1 MSDNP
6 SITLPAVDAMRAY
19 WAVISP
25 LMGGTMAMRA
35 AGKALLPQYPAE
47 DDEAYKE
54 RLRLSTLLPAY
65 SETVGNMT
73 SRVFAEPLQVGDDVP
88 EAIVE
93 MTKDIDHAG
102 NDLNSWAVGFFTEG
116 LSHGLCHAFVDHP
129 QAGELKT
136 QADEQAAGVRPYVV
150 MVRPEQVLGWRSK
163 GGVLTMIRYI
173 EVVEEEDGEF
183 GAKCVEQI
191 RVLEPGAWRTYRRS
205 AKAVRGK
212 QAASGGTWEL
222 YDEGTNSL
230 TAIPWVTFYTGRTGF
245 MTAKPPLI
253 ELAHLNVKHWQSQ
266 SDQDNILHVI
276 RVPILVR
283 IGIQTQYDNQG
294 KVIPPEFKVGT
305 GQLTDLPKD
314 GDLKYVEHT
323 GQAVDAGRT
332 ALQDLINE
340 MRMAGAKLL
349 TPDKTAT
356 KTATQAEEEAAQELS
371 PLARMAH
378 HFADCLAQ
386 LLQFMA
392 DYRGLGDG
400 GTVEMRGNFDVD
412 YMPEVSL
419 PTLVSMANAGM
430 ISKETLFTEMQRRG
444 VISDEY
450 DWEEELAKIEAQ
462 GPALGTL

>member
-6 SITLPAVDAMRAY
+6 SVTLPAVNTMREY

-35 AGKALLPQYPAE
+35 AGKCLLPQYPAE
-47 DDEAYKE
+47 ADESYKE

-73 SRVFAEPLQVGDDVP
+73 SRVFAEPLQIGDDVP
-88 EAIVE
+88 EDIAE
-93 MTKDIDHAG
+93 MTKDIDCAG
-102 NDLNSWAVGFFTEG
+102 NDLNSWAVSFFSEG
-116 LSHGLCHAFVDHP
+116 MSHGLCHAFVDH
-129 QAGELKT
+129 QRADTVKT
-136 QADEQAAGVRPYVV
+136 KAEEKAAGVRPYVV
-150 MVRPEQVLGWRSK
+150 MVKPEQVLGWRSK
-163 GGVLTMIRYI
+163 NGVLTMIRYI

-183 GAKCVEQI
+183 GAICVEQV
-191 RVLEPGAWRTYRRS
+191 RVLEPGAWRIYRR
-205 AKAVRGK
+205 KEK
-212 QAASGGTWEL
+212 GGEFIIH
-222 YDEGTNSL
+222 DEGVNSL
-230 TAIPWVTFYTGRTGF
+230 THIPWVTFYTGRTGF
-245 MTAKPPLI
+245 MTARPPLL

-283 IGIQTQYDNQG
+283 IGVQMSFTDQG
-294 KVIPPEFKVGT
+294 VPVPPEFKVGT
-305 GQLTDLPKD
+305 GSLTDLPKD
-314 GDLKYVEHT
+314 GNLKYVEHT
-323 GQAVDAGRT
+323 GQAVESGRT

-349 TPDKTAT
+349 TPDKSAT

-371 PLARMAH
+371 PLARVAH

-386 LLQFMA
+386 LLQYMA
-392 DYRGLGDG
+392 DYRSLGDG

-412 YMPEVSL
+412 YIPEVSL

-450 DWEEELAKIEAQ
+450 DWAAELAKIESQ
-462 GPALGTL
+462 GPALGAL

>member
-6 SITLPAVDAMRAY
+6 SVTLPAVNAMREY

-35 AGKALLPQYPAE
+35 AGKCLLPQYPAE
-47 DDEAYKE
+47 AEESYKE

-73 SRVFAEPLQVGDDVP
+73 SRVFAEPLQIGDDVP
-88 EAIVE
+88 DEIAE
-93 MTKDIDHAG
+93 MTKDIDCAG
-102 NDLNSWAVGFFTEG
+102 NDLNSWAVGFFSEG
-116 LSHGLCHAFVDHP
+116 MSHGLCHAFVDH
-129 QAGELKT
+129 QRADTVKT
-136 QADEQAAGVRPYVV
+136 KAEEKAAGVRPYVV
-150 MVRPEQVLGWRSK
+150 MVKPEQVLGWRSK
-163 GGVLTMIRYI
+163 SGVLTMIRYI

-183 GAKCVEQI
+183 GAICVEQI
-191 RVLEPGAWRTYRRS
+191 RVLEPGAWRIYRR
-205 AKAVRGK
+205 KEK
-212 QAASGGTWEL
+212 GGEFTIH
-222 YDEGTNSL
+222 DEGVNSL
-230 TAIPWVTFYTGRTGF
+230 THIPWVTFYTGRTGF
-245 MTAKPPLI
+245 MTARPPLL

-283 IGIQTQYDNQG
+283 IGVQMQFTEQG
-294 KVIPPEFKVGT
+294 VPVPPEFKVGT
-305 GQLTDLPKD
+305 GSLTDLPKD
-314 GDLKYVEHT
+314 GNLKYVEHT
-323 GQAVDAGRT
+323 GQAVESGRT

-349 TPDKTAT
+349 TPDKSAT

-371 PLARMAH
+371 PLARVAH
-378 HFADCLAQ
+378 HFADCLAL
-386 LLQFMA
+386 LLQYMA
-392 DYRGLGDG
+392 DYRSLGDG

-412 YMPEVSL
+412 YIPEVSL

-450 DWEEELAKIEAQ
+450 DWEAERAKIEAQ
-462 GPALGTL
+462 GSALGTL

>member
-116 LSHGLCHAFVDHP
+116 LSHGLCHAVVDHP
-129 QAGELKT
+129 STNGIRNRAE
-136 QADEQAAGVRPYVV
+136 EQAAGVRPYVV
-150 MVRPEQVLGWRSK
+150 MVKPEQVLGWRSK
-163 GGVLTMIRYI
+163 NGVLTMVRYL
-173 EVVEEEDGEF
+173 EVFEEADGAF
-183 GAKCVEQI
+183 GTKCIEQI
-191 RVLEPGAWRTYRRS
+191 RVLVPGAWLIYRKS
-205 AKAVRGK
+205 DKTGEWSIHD
-212 QAASGGTWEL
+212 QGET
-222 YDEGTNSL
+222 SL
-230 TAIPWVTFYTGRTGF
+230 SVIPWVTFYTGRTGF

-294 KVIPPEFKVGT
+294 KVVPPEFKVGT
-305 GQLTDLPKD
+305 GQLTDLPRD
-314 GDLKYVEHT
+314 CDLKYVEHT
-323 GQAVDAGRT
+323 GQAVESGRT

-392 DYRGLGDG
+392 DYRGLGEG

>member
-6 SITLPAVDAMRAY
+6 SFTLPAVDEMRRY

-35 AGKALLPQYPAE
+35 AGQALLPKYPAE
-47 DDEAYKE
+47 DDEIYKS
-54 RLRLSTLLPAY
+54 RLAQSTLLPAY

-73 SRVFAEPLQVGDDVP
+73 SRVFAEPLQLGDDVP
-88 EAIVE
+88 AEIAE
-93 MTKDIDHAG
+93 MATDIDLAG
-102 NDLNSWAVGFFTEG
+102 NDLNSWSVEFFRNG

-129 QAGELKT
+129 ASEAGRTMAEEK
-136 QADEQAAGVRPYVV
+136 AAGVRPYAV
-150 MVRPEQVLGWRSK
+150 MVKPEQVLGWKAK
-163 GGVLTMIRYI
+163 GGVLTHIRYI
-173 EVVEEEDGEF
+173 EAIEEEDGEF
-183 GAKCVEQI
+183 GVDVVLQI
-191 RVLEPGAWRTYRRS
+191 RVLEPGLWRIYRAPS
-205 AKAVRGK
+205 K
-212 QAASGGTWEL
+212 GGTWAVH
-222 YDEGTNSL
+222 DEGVTSL
-230 TAIPWVTFYTGRTGF
+230 TYIPWVTFYTGRTGF
-245 MTAKPPLI
+245 MTAKPPLL

-283 IGIQTQYDNQG
+283 IGIQAQYDNQG

-305 GQLTDLPKD
+305 GSLTDLPKD
-314 GDLKYVEHT
+314 GNLKYVEHT
-323 GQAVDAGRT
+323 GKAVEAGRT
-332 ALQDLINE
+332 ALQDLLDE

-392 DYRGLGDG
+392 DYRGLGEG

>member
-6 SITLPAVDAMRAY
+6 SVTLPAVNAMREY

-35 AGKALLPQYPAE
+35 AGKCLLPQYPAE
-47 DDEAYKE
+47 ADDSYKE

-73 SRVFAEPLQVGDDVP
+73 SRVFAEPLQIGDDVP
-88 EAIVE
+88 DDIVE
-93 MTKDIDHAG
+93 MTKDIDCAG
-102 NDLNSWAVGFFTEG
+102 NDLNSWAVGFFSEG
-116 LSHGLCHAFVDHP
+116 MSHGLCHAFVDH
-129 QAGELKT
+129 QRADQVKT
-136 QADEQAAGVRPYVV
+136 KAEEKAAGVRPYVV
-150 MVRPEQVLGWRSK
+150 LVKPEQVLGWRSK
-163 GGVLTMIRYI
+163 NGVLTMIRFL

-183 GAKCVEQI
+183 GAICVEQI
-191 RVLEPGAWRTYRRS
+191 RVLEPGAWRIYRR
-205 AKAVRGK
+205 KEK
-212 QAASGGTWEL
+212 GGEFVIH
-222 YDEGTNSL
+222 DDGVNSL
-230 TAIPWVTFYTGRTGF
+230 TQIPWVTFYTGRTGF
-245 MTAKPPLI
+245 MTAKPPLL

-283 IGIQTQYDNQG
+283 IGVQMSFNDQG
-294 KVIPPEFKVGT
+294 VPVPPEFKVGT
-305 GQLTDLPKD
+305 GSLTDLPKD
-314 GDLKYVEHT
+314 GNLKYVEHT
-323 GQAVDAGRT
+323 GQAVESGRT

-349 TPDKTAT
+349 TPDKSAT

-371 PLARMAH
+371 PLARVAH

-386 LLQFMA
+386 LLQYMA
-392 DYRGLGDG
+392 DYRSLGDG

-412 YMPEVSL
+412 YIPEVSL

>member
-1 MSDNP
+1 MSNNP
-6 SITLPAVDAMRAY
+6 SDTLPAVDAMRKY
-19 WAVISP
+19 WDVITP

-35 AGKALLPQYPAE
+35 AGKGLLPQYPAE
-47 DDEAYKE
+47 ADESYKE

-88 EAIVE
+88 EQLKE

-102 NDLNSWAVGFFTEG
+102 NDLNSWAVDFFREG
-116 LSHGLCHAFVDHP
+116 LSHGLCHAFIDHP
-129 QAGELKT
+129 KVDGVRT
-136 QADEQAAGVRPYVV
+136 QAEEVAAGVRPYAV
-150 MVRPEQVLGWRSK
+150 MVKPDQLLGWRSK
-163 GGVLTMIRYI
+163 GGQLTMVRYI
-173 EVVEEEDGEF
+173 ETVEEEDGEF
-183 GAKCVEQI
+183 GAKCVDQI
-191 RVLEPGAWRTYRRS
+191 RVLEPGAWRTYRM
-205 AKAVRGK
+205 G
-212 QAASGGTWEL
+212 ASGGAWAL
-222 YDEGTNSL
+222 HDEGTNSL
-230 TAIPWVTFYTGRTGF
+230 KKISWVTFYTGRTGF
-245 MTAKPPLI
+245 MTAKPPLL

-283 IGIQTQYDNQG
+283 IGVQAMFDNQG
-294 KVIPPEFKVGT
+294 KPVPPEFKVGT
-305 GQLTDLPKD
+305 GALTDLPKD

-323 GQAVDAGRT
+323 GAAVKAGRE
-332 ALQDLINE
+332 ALQDLLDE

-349 TPDKTAT
+349 TPEKSAT
-356 KTATQAEEEAAQELS
+356 KTATQADEEAAQELS
-371 PLARMAH
+371 PLARMAN

-419 PTLVSMANAGM
+419 PTLVAMANAGM
-430 ISKETLFTEMQRRG
+430 LSKETLFAEMQRRG

-450 DWEEELAKIEAQ
+450 DWTQELGKIESQ
-462 GPALGTL
+462 GPALGGL

>member
-6 SITLPAVDAMRAY
+6 SVTLPAVNAMREY

-35 AGKALLPQYPAE
+35 AGKCLLPQYPAE
-47 DDEAYKE
+47 ADDSYKE

-88 EAIVE
+88 DDIVE
-93 MTKDIDHAG
+93 MTKDIDCAG
-102 NDLNSWAVGFFTEG
+102 NDLNSWAVGFFSEG
-116 LSHGLCHAFVDHP
+116 MSHGLCHAFVDH
-129 QAGELKT
+129 QRADAVKT
-136 QADEQAAGVRPYVV
+136 KAEEKAAGVRPYVV
-150 MVRPEQVLGWRSK
+150 MVKPEQVLGWRSK
-163 GGVLTMIRYI
+163 NGVLTMIRFI

-183 GAKCVEQI
+183 GAICVEQI
-191 RVLEPGAWRTYRRS
+191 RVLEPGAWRIYRR
-205 AKAVRGK
+205 KEK
-212 QAASGGTWEL
+212 GGEFAIH
-222 YDEGTNSL
+222 DEGVSSL
-230 TAIPWVTFYTGRTGF
+230 TNIPWVTFYTGRTGF
-245 MTAKPPLI
+245 MTAKPPLL

-283 IGIQTQYDNQG
+283 IGVQMSFNEQG
-294 KVIPPEFKVGT
+294 VPVPPAFKVGT
-305 GQLTDLPKD
+305 GSLTDLPKE

-323 GQAVDAGRT
+323 GQAVEAGRNS
-332 ALQDLINE
+332 LKDLIDE

-349 TPDKTAT
+349 TPDKSAT

-386 LLQFMA
+386 LLQYMA
-392 DYRGLGDG
+392 DYRSLGDG

-450 DWEEELAKIEAQ
+450 DWEEELAKIESQ

>member
-1 MSDNP
+1 MSNNP
-6 SITLPAVDAMRAY
+6 SDTLPAVDAMRKY
-19 WAVISP
+19 WDVITP

-35 AGKALLPQYPAE
+35 AGKSLLPQYPAE
-47 DDEAYKE
+47 DDESYKE

-88 EAIVE
+88 GQLVE
-93 MTKDIDHAG
+93 MTADIDHSG
-102 NDLNSWAVGFFTEG
+102 NDLNSWAVEFFREG
-116 LSHGLCHAFVDHP
+116 LSHGLCHALIDHSRTE
-129 QAGELKT
+129 GVRT
-136 QADEQAAGVRPYVV
+136 QAEEIAAGVRPYAVLV
-150 MVRPEQVLGWRSK
+150 KPEQVLGWRAK
-163 GGVLTMIRYI
+163 GGQLTMFRYI
-173 EVVEEEDGEF
+173 EIVEEEDGEF

-191 RVLEPGAWRTYRRS
+191 RVLEPGAWRTYR
-205 AKAVRGK
+205 KAEK
-212 QAASGGTWEL
+212 GGWGL
-222 YDEGTNSL
+222 HDEGANSL
-230 TAIPWVTFYTGRTGF
+230 AYIPLVTFYTGRTGF
-245 MTAKPPLI
+245 MTAKPPLL

-283 IGIQTQYDNQG
+283 IGVQATFDNQG
-294 KVIPPEFKVGT
+294 KPVPPEFKVGT
-305 GQLTDLPKD
+305 GSLTDLPMN

-323 GQAVDAGRT
+323 GAAVKAGRE
-332 ALQDLINE
+332 ALQDLLDE

-349 TPDKTAT
+349 TPEKSPT
-356 KTATQAEEEAAQELS
+356 KTATQADEEAAQELS
-371 PLARMAH
+371 PLARMAN

-386 LLQFMA
+386 LLQLMA

-419 PTLVSMANAGM
+419 PTLVAMANAGM
-430 ISKETLFTEMQRRG
+430 LSKETLFAEMQRRG

-450 DWEEELAKIEAQ
+450 DWTQELAKIEAQ
-462 GPALGTL
+462 GPALGTM

>member
-6 SITLPAVDAMRAY
+6 SVTLPAVNAMREY

-35 AGKALLPQYPAE
+35 AGKCLLPQYPAE
-47 DDEAYKE
+47 ADDSYKE

-88 EAIVE
+88 DDIVE
-93 MTKDIDHAG
+93 MTKDIDCAG
-102 NDLNSWAVGFFTEG
+102 NDLNSWAVGFFSEG
-116 LSHGLCHAFVDHP
+116 MSHGLCHAFVDH
-129 QAGELKT
+129 QRADAVKT
-136 QADEQAAGVRPYVV
+136 KAEEKAAGVRPYVV
-150 MVRPEQVLGWRSK
+150 MVKPEQVLGWRSK
-163 GGVLTMIRYI
+163 NGVLTMIRFI

-183 GAKCVEQI
+183 GAICVEQI
-191 RVLEPGAWRTYRRS
+191 RVLEPGAWRIYRR
-205 AKAVRGK
+205 KEK
-212 QAASGGTWEL
+212 GGEFAIH
-222 YDEGTNSL
+222 DEGVSSL
-230 TAIPWVTFYTGRTGF
+230 TNIPWVTFYTGRTGF
-245 MTAKPPLI
+245 MTAKPPLL

-283 IGIQTQYDNQG
+283 IGVQMSFNEQG
-294 KVIPPEFKVGT
+294 VPVPPAFKVGT
-305 GQLTDLPKD
+305 GSLTDLPKD
-314 GDLKYVEHT
+314 GNLKYVEHT
-323 GQAVDAGRT
+323 GQAVESGRT

-349 TPDKTAT
+349 TPDKSAT

-371 PLARMAH
+371 PLARVAH

-386 LLQFMA
+386 LLQYMA
-392 DYRGLGDG
+392 DYRSLGDG

-412 YMPEVSL
+412 YIPEVSL

-450 DWEEELAKIEAQ
+450 DWEEELAKIESQ

>member
-6 SITLPAVDAMRAY
+6 SVTLPAVNAMREY

-35 AGKALLPQYPAE
+35 AGKCLLPQYPAE
-47 DDEAYKE
+47 ADDSHKE

-88 EAIVE
+88 EDIVE
-93 MTKDIDHAG
+93 MTKDIDCAG
-102 NDLNSWAVGFFTEG
+102 NDLNSWAVGFFSEG
-116 LSHGLCHAFVDHP
+116 MSHGLCHAFVDH
-129 QAGELKT
+129 QRADAVKT
-136 QADEQAAGVRPYVV
+136 KAEEKAAGVRPYVV
-150 MVRPEQVLGWRSK
+150 MVKPEQVLGWRSK
-163 GGVLTMIRYI
+163 NGVLTMIRFI

-183 GAKCVEQI
+183 GAICVEQI
-191 RVLEPGAWRTYRRS
+191 RVLEPGAWRIYRR
-205 AKAVRGK
+205 KEK
-212 QAASGGTWEL
+212 GGEFAIH
-222 YDEGTNSL
+222 DEGVSSL
-230 TAIPWVTFYTGRTGF
+230 TNIPWVTFYTGRTGF
-245 MTAKPPLI
+245 MTAKPPLL

-283 IGIQTQYDNQG
+283 IGVQMSFNEQG
-294 KVIPPEFKVGT
+294 VPVPPAFKVGT
-305 GQLTDLPKD
+305 GSLTDLPKE

-323 GQAVDAGRT
+323 GQAVEAGRNS
-332 ALQDLINE
+332 LKDLIDE

-349 TPDKTAT
+349 THDKSAT

-386 LLQFMA
+386 LLQYMA
-392 DYRGLGDG
+392 DYRSLGDG

-450 DWEEELAKIEAQ
+450 DWEEELAKIESQ

>member
-6 SITLPAVDAMRAY
+6 SVTLPAVNAMREY

-35 AGKALLPQYPAE
+35 AGKCLLPQYPAE
-47 DDEAYKE
+47 ADDSYKE

-88 EAIVE
+88 DDIVE
-93 MTKDIDHAG
+93 MTKDIDCAG
-102 NDLNSWAVGFFTEG
+102 NDLNSWAVGFFSEG
-116 LSHGLCHAFVDHP
+116 MSHGLCHAFVDH
-129 QAGELKT
+129 QRADALKT
-136 QADEQAAGVRPYVV
+136 KAEEKAAGVRPYVV
-150 MVRPEQVLGWRSK
+150 MVKPEQVLGWRSK
-163 GGVLTMIRYI
+163 NGVLTMIRFI

-183 GAKCVEQI
+183 GAICVEQI
-191 RVLEPGAWRTYRRS
+191 RVLEPGAWRIYRR
-205 AKAVRGK
+205 KEK
-212 QAASGGTWEL
+212 GGEFAIH
-222 YDEGTNSL
+222 DEGVSSL
-230 TAIPWVTFYTGRTGF
+230 TNIPWVTFYTGRTGF
-245 MTAKPPLI
+245 MTAKPPLL

-283 IGIQTQYDNQG
+283 IGVQMSFNEQG
-294 KVIPPEFKVGT
+294 VPVPPAFKVGT
-305 GQLTDLPKD
+305 GSLTDLPKE

-323 GQAVDAGRT
+323 GQAVEAGRNS
-332 ALQDLINE
+332 LKDLIDE

-349 TPDKTAT
+349 TPDKSAT

-392 DYRGLGDG
+392 DYRGLGEG

>member
-35 AGKALLPQYPAE
+35 AGKSLLPQYPAE

-102 NDLNSWAVGFFTEG
+102 NDLNSWAVGFFIEG

-129 QAGELKT
+129 PAGELKT
-136 QADEQAAGVRPYVV
+136 QADEQAAGVRPYAVLV
-150 MVRPEQVLGWRSK
+150 KPEQVLGWRSK
-163 GGVLTMIRYI
+163 GGVLTMIRYK

-191 RVLEPGAWRTYRRS
+191 RVLEPGVWRTYRS
-205 AKAVRGK
+205 GTK
-212 QAASGGTWEL
+212 GGTWEL
-222 YDEGTNSL
+222 YDEGTSSL

-276 RVPILVR
+276 RVPILAR
-283 IGIQTQYDNQG
+283 IGVQQQYDNQG
-294 KVIPPEFKVGT
+294 KPLPTEFKVGV
-305 GQLTDLPKD
+305 GALTDLPIN
-314 GDLKYVEHT
+314 GDMKYIEHT
-323 GQAVDAGRT
+323 GKAVEAGRT
-332 ALQDLINE
+332 ALKDLIDE

-349 TPDKTAT
+349 TPEKVAT
-356 KTATQAEEEAAQELS
+356 KTATQAEEDAAQELS
-371 PLARMAH
+371 PLERMAH
-378 HFADCLAQ
+378 QFGDCLAQ

-392 DYRGLGDG
+392 DYRGLGEG
-400 GTVEMRGNFDVD
+400 GAVEMRGNFDVD

>member
-35 AGKALLPQYPAE
+35 AGKCLLPQYPAE
-47 DDEAYKE
+47 SDESYKA

-88 EAIVE
+88 EDIAV
-93 MTKDIDHAG
+93 MTKDIDCSG
-102 NDLNSWAVGFFTEG
+102 NDLNSWAVGFFSEG
-116 LSHGLCHAFVDHP
+116 LSHGLCHAFVDH
-129 QAGELKT
+129 QRADAVKT
-136 QADEQAAGVRPYVV
+136 KAEEKAAGVRPYVV
-150 MVRPEQVLGWRSK
+150 MVKPEQVLGWRSK
-163 GGVLTMIRYI
+163 NGVLTMIRFI

-183 GAKCVEQI
+183 GAVCIEQV
-191 RVLEPGAWRTYRRS
+191 RVLEPGAWRIYRR
-205 AKAVRGK
+205 KEK
-212 QAASGGTWEL
+212 GGEFTIH
-222 YDEGTNSL
+222 DEGVNSL
-230 TAIPWVTFYTGRTGF
+230 THIPWVTFYTGRTGF
-245 MTAKPPLI
+245 MTAKPPLL

-294 KVIPPEFKVGT
+294 KLIPPEFKVGT

-323 GQAVDAGRT
+323 GQAVESGRI

-371 PLARMAH
+371 PLARLAH

-386 LLQFMA
+386 LLQYMA
-392 DYRGLGDG
+392 DYRSLGDG
-400 GTVEMRGNFDVD
+400 GTVEMRGNFEVD
-412 YMPEVSL
+412 YIPEVSL

-450 DWEEELAKIEAQ
+450 NWEEELAKIDSQ
-462 GPALGTL
+462 GPALGAI

>member
-6 SITLPAVDAMRAY
+6 SDTLRAVDAMRAY
-19 WAVISP
+19 WDVITP

-35 AGKALLPQYPAE
+35 AGKSLLPQYPAE
-47 DDEAYKE
+47 DDESYKE

-88 EAIVE
+88 GQLVE
-93 MTKDIDHAG
+93 MTADIDHSG
-102 NDLNSWAVGFFTEG
+102 NDLNSWAVEFFREG
-116 LSHGLCHAFVDHP
+116 LSHGLCHALVDHSRTE
-129 QAGELKT
+129 GVRT
-136 QADEQAAGVRPYVV
+136 QAEEIAAGVRPYAVLV
-150 MVRPEQVLGWRSK
+150 KPEQVLGWRAK
-163 GGVLTMIRYI
+163 GGQLTMFRYI
-173 EVVEEEDGEF
+173 EIVEEEDGEF

-191 RVLEPGAWRTYRRS
+191 RVLEPGAWRTYR
-205 AKAVRGK
+205 KAEK
-212 QAASGGTWEL
+212 GGWGL
-222 YDEGTNSL
+222 HDEGANSL
-230 TAIPWVTFYTGRTGF
+230 AYIPLVTFYTGRTGF
-245 MTAKPPLI
+245 MTAKPPLL

-283 IGIQTQYDNQG
+283 IGVQATFDNQG
-294 KVIPPEFKVGT
+294 KPVPPEFKVGT
-305 GQLTDLPKD
+305 GSLTDLPKD

-323 GQAVDAGRT
+323 GAAVKAGRE
-332 ALQDLINE
+332 ALQDLLDE

-349 TPDKTAT
+349 TPEKSAT
-356 KTATQAEEEAAQELS
+356 KTATQADEEAAQELS
-371 PLARMAH
+371 PLARMAN

-419 PTLVSMANAGM
+419 PTLVAMANAGM
-430 ISKETLFTEMQRRG
+430 LSKETLFAEMQRRG

-450 DWEEELAKIEAQ
+450 DWTQELAKIEAQ

>member
-1 MSDNP
+1 MSNNP
-6 SITLPAVDAMRAY
+6 SDTLPAVDAMRKY
-19 WAVISP
+19 WDVITP

-35 AGKALLPQYPAE
+35 AGKSLLPQYPAE
-47 DDEAYKE
+47 DDESYKE

-88 EAIVE
+88 GQLLE
-93 MTKDIDHAG
+93 MTADIDHSG
-102 NDLNSWAVGFFTEG
+102 NDLNSWAVEFFREG
-116 LSHGLCHAFVDHP
+116 LSHGLCHALIDHSRTE
-129 QAGELKT
+129 GVRT
-136 QADEQAAGVRPYVV
+136 QAEEIAAGVRPYAVLV
-150 MVRPEQVLGWRSK
+150 KPEQVLGWRAK
-163 GGVLTMIRYI
+163 GGQLTMFRYI
-173 EVVEEEDGEF
+173 EIVEEEDGEF

-191 RVLEPGAWRTYRRS
+191 RVLEPGAWRTYR
-205 AKAVRGK
+205 KAEK
-212 QAASGGTWEL
+212 GGWGL
-222 YDEGTNSL
+222 HDEGANSL
-230 TAIPWVTFYTGRTGF
+230 AYIPLVTFYTGRTGF
-245 MTAKPPLI
+245 MTAKPPLL

-283 IGIQTQYDNQG
+283 IGVQATFDNQG
-294 KVIPPEFKVGT
+294 KPVPPEFKVGT
-305 GQLTDLPKD
+305 GSLTDLPMN

-323 GQAVDAGRT
+323 GAAVKAGRE
-332 ALQDLINE
+332 ALKDLLDE

-349 TPDKTAT
+349 TPEKSAT
-356 KTATQAEEEAAQELS
+356 KTATQADEEAAQELS
-371 PLARMAH
+371 PLARMAN

-419 PTLVSMANAGM
+419 PTLVAMANAGM
-430 ISKETLFTEMQRRG
+430 LSKETLFAEMQRRG

-450 DWEEELAKIEAQ
+450 EWANELAKIEGQ
-462 GPALGTL
+462 GPALGAL